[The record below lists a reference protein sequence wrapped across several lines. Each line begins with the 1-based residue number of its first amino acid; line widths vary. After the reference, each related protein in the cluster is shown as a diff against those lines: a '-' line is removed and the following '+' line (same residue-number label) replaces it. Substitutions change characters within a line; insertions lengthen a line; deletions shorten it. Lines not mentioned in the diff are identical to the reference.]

1 MVTYYPELAQR
12 VRSQRDLQPD
22 LYGNFDFD
30 RQPDRL
36 ATEPG
41 VESALPAWIA
51 DRAPILEDDRVLEL
65 ISTATLLGDVVADP
79 YAALM
84 TKLSVAQLID
94 MLKTACREGI
104 EAVPDAPPELVSF
117 IAAMEATP
125 RVDRLRSGA

>member
-22 LYGNFDFD
+22 LYGDFDFD
-30 RQPDRL
+30 QQPDRL
-36 ATEPG
+36 TTEPD
-41 VESALPAWIA
+41 VDSALPTWVA

-84 TKLSVAQLID
+84 NTHSVAQLIG

-104 EAVPDAPPELVSF
+104 DAVAD
-117 IAAMEATP
+117 
-125 RVDRLRSGA
+125 